1 MSSSSSLSA
10 VLDRVK
16 HLRLKLETE
25 THPRRRKTLQRHIN
39 VLLDKE
45 DRRLTDLILA
55 SIKRINA
62 NLDVFD
68 AEFKRKQQLVSPQEQ
83 NV

>member
-1 MSSSSSLSA
+1 MSSSSTA
-10 VLDRVK
+10 VFDRVK
-16 HLRLKLETE
+16 HLKLKLENE

-62 NLDVFD
+62 ALDAFD
-68 AEFKRKQQLVSPQEQ
+68 AEYKRKQLAAPREQ
-83 NV
+83 NL